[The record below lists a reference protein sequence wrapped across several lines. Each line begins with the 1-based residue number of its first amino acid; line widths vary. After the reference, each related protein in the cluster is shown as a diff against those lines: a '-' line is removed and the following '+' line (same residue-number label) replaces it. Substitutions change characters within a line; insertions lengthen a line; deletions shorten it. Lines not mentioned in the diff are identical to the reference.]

1 MKQLQIKKWG
11 NIFLS
16 ITLLLIAHLKDIPL
30 FWFPRWL
37 NDLYY
42 NNGFMIYCMAGC
54 MTIILLCMWGKK
66 TLINI
71 LCCLMFVV
79 MLSLH
84 GYISDIKY
92 KLIMR
97 VNISRDIHEFYSP
110 FVGFKVNYKQNSV
123 TFISERLFMTEDVLV
138 YGEHNLNSL
147 NRNEMDASI
156 KKIYDNHWV
165 LMCQD

>member
-1 MKQLQIKKWG
+1 
-11 NIFLS
+11 
-16 ITLLLIAHLKDIPL
+16 
-30 FWFPRWL
+30 
-37 NDLYY
+37 
-42 NNGFMIYCMAGC
+42 
-54 MTIILLCMWGKK
+54 MWGKK